1 LEEIRRGLVYVAHER
16 PVRALV
22 ELVTVFSVLGIPYIA
37 LMPVVARQQL
47 GLGASGYGLMLTVLG
62 IGGLTGALALA
73 AVGPRVRRGSI
84 LSVSTFGFATLL
96 LLLSFTRS
104 PTIAYPILLVTGFL
118 MIVNNAMANSLLQLL
133 VPDELRGRL
142 MSIYS
147 LIVVGLPQV
156 VGAFSAGAV
165 ARLIGVDRA
174 IGIAA
179 AIMLVYGV
187 VAFRRYPELRSL

>member
-1 LEEIRRGLVYVAHER
+1 
-16 PVRALV
+16 
-22 ELVTVFSVLGIPYIA
+22 
-37 LMPVVARQQL
+37 
-47 GLGASGYGLMLTVLG
+47 MLTVLG
-62 IGGLTGALALA
+62 IGGLAGALALA
-73 AVGPRVRRGSI
+73 AVGPRIRRGTV
-84 LSVSTFGFATLL
+84 LSVSTFGYAALL
-96 LLLSFTRS
+96 LALSLTRS
-104 PTIAYPILLVTGFL
+104 PTLAYPILLVTGFL
-118 MIVNNAMANSLLQLL
+118 MIVNNAMANGLLQLL

-179 AIMLVYGV
+179 AIMLLYGAL
-187 VAFRRYPELRSL
+187 AFRRYPELRGL